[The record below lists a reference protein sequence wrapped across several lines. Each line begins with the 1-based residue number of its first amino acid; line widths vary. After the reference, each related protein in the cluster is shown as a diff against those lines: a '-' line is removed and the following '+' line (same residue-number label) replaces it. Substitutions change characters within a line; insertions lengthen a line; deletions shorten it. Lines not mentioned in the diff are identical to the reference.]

1 MGKPLMLQEAD
12 AERISE
18 LQRRTGAKTKIA
30 VVRRALMLLERRV
43 ERADREKRWVRAVR
57 LTGTDA
63 RPVDTEIQP
72 VPALRR
78 VP

>member
-43 ERADREKRWVRAVR
+43 ERADREKRSVRAVR
-57 LTGTDA
+57 LTGTAA
-63 RPVDTEIQP
+63 RPVDTAIQP

-78 VP
+78 AP